1 MKALFLLAWGAMVVG
16 IADNIVRP
24 LIIMAR
30 VQLHPLVLLFALVG
44 GVQQFG
50 FAGLFIGPVVMSLIL
65 ALWRRFTSKL
75 ERPKRNRLPSDWKLL
90 LSEYMRG

>member
-65 ALWRRFTSKL
+65 ALL
-75 ERPKRNRLPSDWKLL
+75 ETLHEQTREAKKEPAAL
-90 LSEYMRG
+90 